1 MWCCINEMIR
11 DYFHS
16 ELEVLVLQS
25 AQSRAVAADDQR
37 QELVLVLQAQR
48 NVHRLLQDVPRVHY
62 HVKKVVIE
70 PVLLPQL
77 TLLAL
82 FEFHLELQQRFLR
95 VCKRLV
101 YLGCLPPQILPVAV
115 LSVQVVRDAFPDPLQ
130 HPGRVLDLPLDDSEI
145 IPYDGV
151 LVLAEA
157 ALSLVF
163 HFKKHLAL
171 LRVVIVLVVAV
182 RHEIMMESAI
192 RHLRM

>member
-48 NVHRLLQDVPRVHY
+48 NVQRLLQDVPRVHY

-70 PVLLPQL
+70 PVLLLQL

-82 FEFHLELQQRFLR
+82 FEFHLELHQRFLR

-171 LRVVIVLVVAV
+171 LRVVVVLVVAV
-182 RHEIMMESAI
+182 RHEIMMESTI

>member
-1 MWCCINEMIR
+1 MWCCINEIIR

-48 NVHRLLQDVPRVHY
+48 NVQRLLQDVPRVHY

-70 PVLLPQL
+70 PVLLLQL

-115 LSVQVVRDAFPDPLQ
+115 LSVQVVRDAFPNPLQ

-171 LRVVIVLVVAV
+171 LRVVVVLVVAV

>member
-48 NVHRLLQDVPRVHY
+48 NVQRLLQDVPRVHY

-70 PVLLPQL
+70 PVLLLQL

-115 LSVQVVRDAFPDPLQ
+115 LSVQVVRDAFLDPLQ

-171 LRVVIVLVVAV
+171 LRVVVVLVVAV
-182 RHEIMMESAI
+182 RHEIMMESTI